1 MNKLLWFDLETTGLD
16 AQRCA
21 IVTGDFISETYG
33 SVTELFHM
41 ECSPHEGAY
50 ISPEALTVQG
60 ITYDTLMRMPD
71 PTQAYWLLCA
81 FFKKHINQFDKTD
94 KFMIAGYNPG
104 FDVSFL
110 SAFFKHMEDDYLGSF
125 IDRRRVI
132 DVRSIA
138 VMCEELGLIPPLENY
153 KLVTLAKHFEVEFKA
168 HDSAEDIMVTR
179 NIYRNH
185 LLPLIMREMR
195 KPKTKMHPFL
205 HRIAIL
211 FGIR

>member
-21 IVTGDFISETYG
+21 IVTGDFISETDG

-41 ECSPHEGAY
+41 QCSPHEGAY
-50 ISPEALTVQG
+50 IDPKALSVQG
-60 ITYDTLMRMPD
+60 MTYDALMQLPD
-71 PTQAYWLLCA
+71 PLQAYGTLCN
-81 FFKKHINQFDKTD
+81 FFAKHIDKFNKKD

-110 SAFFKHMEDDYLGSF
+110 SAFFEHMDDSFLGSF

-179 NIYRNH
+179 TIYRNH
-185 LLPLIMREMR
+185 LLPLI
-195 KPKTKMHPFL
+195 KG
-205 HRIAIL
+205 AY
-211 FGIR
+211 